1 MSALKQLQKAVKWD
15 NRANAAIHIVSNLK
29 SILKY
34 KNYIIIG
41 LTLVYNLTIR
51 SPQMSFRSAI
61 EKFSLSQL
69 VFEELERMLWDDPSK
84 EVREAVSKTIAS
96 LGMLNKTLGVV
107 VR

>member
-1 MSALKQLQKAVKWD
+1 
-15 NRANAAIHIVSNLK
+15 
-29 SILKY
+29 
-34 KNYIIIG
+34 
-41 LTLVYNLTIR
+41 
-51 SPQMSFRSAI
+51 MSFRSAI

>member
-1 MSALKQLQKAVKWD
+1 M
-15 NRANAAIHIVSNLK
+15 
-29 SILKY
+29 
-34 KNYIIIG
+34 IIG
-41 LTLVYNLTIR
+41 LTLVYKLTIL